1 VVATLV
7 LAGLFGVGF
16 LLSRDQRN
24 GSLFL
29 VVALICLGVG
39 VVFAVVAG
47 LEQVGTALLRR
58 SGRSGREAAVAGLL
72 AICLLVP
79 WSVAIRAARA
89 AEVPGWK
96 NPVAW
101 VVVLAIGVPFLTR
114 NRRWMVPGLAVSGVA
129 LVGWLVWVSLEL
141 IGSGFTT
148 LSFPFL
154 PIDLL
159 GFGWYAAV
167 AALVVVVDALAT
179 ELADDPAPRA
189 VDVWPFAVIPGLG
202 LARLGLVARGR
213 VWLIGAAL
221 LLILIQGDAYA
232 PQQFAFF
239 GAAGGLPDPRSRLP
253 AAAATAAFVVLYAAS
268 LWDTRRMLQRMRRQA
283 AKLQV
288 LRGGPRED

>member
-16 LLSRDQRN
+16 LLTRDQRN

-72 AICLLVP
+72 AICLPVP

-114 NRRWMVPGLAVSGVA
+114 NRRWMVSGLAVSGVA
-129 LVGWLVWVSLEL
+129 LAGWLIWVSLQL
-141 IGSGFTT
+141 TGSGFTA

-159 GFGWYAAV
+159 GFGWYAAL
-167 AALVVVVDALAT
+167 AAWVVVVDALAT
-179 ELADDPAPRA
+179 EMADDPAPRA
-189 VDVWPFAVIPGLG
+189 EDVWPFAVVPGLG

-213 VWLIGAAL
+213 AWLIGAAL
-221 LLILIQGDAYA
+221 LVILIQGDAYA

-253 AAAATAAFVVLYAAS
+253 AAAAAAALVLLYAAS
-268 LWDTRRMLQRMRRQA
+268 LWDTHRMLQRMRRQA

>member
-1 VVATLV
+1 LV
-7 LAGLFGVGF
+7 
-16 LLSRDQRN
+16 R
-24 GSLFL
+24 
-29 VVALICLGVG
+29 
-39 VVFAVVAG
+39 
-47 LEQVGTALLRR
+47 
-58 SGRSGREAAVAGLL
+58 
-72 AICLLVP
+72 
-79 WSVAIRAARA
+79 
-89 AEVPGWK
+89 
-96 NPVAW
+96 
-101 VVVLAIGVPFLTR
+101 
-114 NRRWMVPGLAVSGVA
+114 GLAVSGVA
-129 LVGWLVWVSLEL
+129 LAGWLVWVSLQL
-141 IGSGFTT
+141 IGSGFTA

-179 ELADDPAPRA
+179 EMADDPVPRA
-189 VDVWPFAVIPGLG
+189 EDVWPFAAVPGVG

-213 VWLIGAAL
+213 AWLIGAAL
-221 LLILIQGDAYA
+221 LVILIQGDAYA